1 MQYNL
6 SVWPIP
12 SHPHRST
19 QIYLEYIRSFRAV
32 VPSQFLANNGIHPP
46 YASPANHV
54 GVQGARPF
62 KCFREAGCF
71 THTFKGRVGSE
82 RPRDCGTHLLR
93 YHLRLRLGLAF
104 VFGSQGFGD
113 GDAYTVCVPM
123 CHDNLK
129 GGTNVKRRCVLQIV
143 FGIAV
148 CQFGHAL
155 KRHDENL

>member
-1 MQYNL
+1 M
-6 SVWPIP
+6 
-12 SHPHRST
+12 
-19 QIYLEYIRSFRAV
+19 

-129 GGTNVKRRCVLQIV
+129 GGTNRGRSSKGFRKFSFAFAAWQRSQIAQQQS
-143 FGIAV
+143 GR
-148 CQFGHAL
+148 QAL
-155 KRHDENL
+155 LCPSSTGPKLRGK